1 MKKTAKQIIGL
12 SLAAFS
18 CSALAAVLPTFN
30 VNTASAETG
39 VFKIA
44 DGASIRYQSKEGRP
58 EGIRFIV
65 LMSEDMKTQM
75 VGKNFGF
82 VISQADQF
90 DAFEAANETP
100 DYLNMQYKT
109 TAEVAITAENV
120 GTYIYEGKDEYAG
133 WWCANVVINMNTEN
147 GDTEE
152 LFSERTYSAV
162 AYYENA
168 DETGRVYTTNR
179 QERSI
184 QDVAS
189 KLYLSNDEDWT
200 NVKGVYEDIGTTTTP
215 ILVAQSGKNAYNNLL
230 DKCDEGEVDYTFEL
244 SENIIAETDLTNG
257 ETAKFKGDLNKGS
270 YTVSSPE
277 GYILDGTSASDLI
290 AKNPNSGFSAKV
302 SFDETVKYDSA
313 SNGSYKIEA
322 TTPEIL
328 TAAETVTFN
337 LAPAYRAGYYNNLD
351 DYKYVAIRYMI
362 ESYEVTGTT
371 SFGYLDVSANKKCEM
386 NIYRDGSMVIN
397 KASTYLFWGN
407 GEFKTA
413 SVIGEW
419 AEILLDVN
427 TFKTAYNKGTV
438 DLFKFQVNQDS
449 KWNFTMYIDNIYAV
463 KGEAEDGATKCVDK
477 GYSLENSENISQSI
491 TYNGSVVENV
501 TTLDNSGLYVQKA
514 VKRNYYGTIDNTFA
528 VGRDI
533 VAYEAASF
541 SARHVIN
548 ATSVGTDY
556 SAAMQDGKAVV
567 SSNGAGKI
575 SGVSMTTYKI
585 NMFADKAYYQA
596 LKNNGYE
603 YLTYE
608 YTLSFTGTAPAMIY
622 RYGLTDGDYKHTNDL
637 NDNNS
642 FSYIVTDSDG
652 KNKFDTSTKTEGKR
666 GFQST
671 SYPDTWNG
679 KTFVISI
686 PLQTVLDNYE
696 SQIRILAF
704 YFNAKAE
711 TMDYSVTFGRI
722 EATTNAC
729 VFDD

>member
-75 VGKNFGF
+75 IGKNFGF

-90 DAFEAANETP
+90 DAFESANETP

-109 TAEVAITAENV
+109 TAEVSITAENV

-189 KLYLSNDEDWT
+189 KLYLSDDEDWT
-200 NVKGVYEDIGTTTTP
+200 NVKGVYEKIGTTTTP

-257 ETAKFKGDLNKGS
+257 ETTNFKGDLNKGS

-277 GYILDGTSASDLI
+277 GYILDGTSAADI
-290 AKNPNSGFSAKV
+290 VAKNKKSGFSAEV
-302 SFDETVKYDSA
+302 SFDETVKYDSQ
-313 SNGSYKIEA
+313 SNGSYKIVA
-322 TTPEIL
+322 TTPETL
-328 TAAETVTFN
+328 EETETVTFN
-337 LAPAYRAGYYNNLD
+337 LAPAYRAGYYNNLE
-351 DYKYVAIRYMI
+351 DYKYVAIRYMV
-362 ESYEVTGTT
+362 ESYEVEGTT
-371 SFGYLDVSANKKCEM
+371 SFGYLDRVSGKTCEM
-386 NIYRDGSMVIN
+386 NIYRGGSMVVN

-427 TFKTAYNKGTV
+427 IFKTVYNGEAV
-438 DLFKFQVNQDS
+438 DLFKFQVNKDS

-463 KGEAEDGATKCVDK
+463 KGEATGDTMSYVDK
-477 GYSLENSENISQSI
+477 GYSLENSEDISQSL
-491 TYNGSVVENV
+491 TYNGNAIENV
-501 TTLDNSGLYVQKA
+501 ATLENNGIYVQKKF
-514 VKRNYYGTIDNTFA
+514 VRNYYGTSDNTYYVGNA
-528 VGRDI
+528 VVDYD
-533 VAYEAASF
+533 VANF
-541 SARHVIN
+541 SAYNNKSESYDFICTKETDGIKLTATENSKSEKAPN
-548 ATSVGTDY
+548 ATGF
-556 SAAMQDGKAVV
+556 VV
-567 SSNGAGKI
+567 K
-575 SGVSMTTYKI
+575 TLYDKTY
-585 NMFADKAYYQA
+585 YEQ
-596 LKNNGYE
+596 LKDRGYE
-603 YLTYE
+603 YITYE
-608 YTLSFTGTAPAMIY
+608 CTLAYDITYGSSMMARWAYGTVQMTHYNNDSSGYDNYTFGQWWRDSSSTTVNQN
-622 RYGLTDGDYKHTNDL
+622 DVTNKKSSHRTSSADSL
-637 NDNNS
+637 IKNKKLVIS
-642 FSYIVTDSDG
+642 FSIDDFINHYAKEIWIA
-652 KNKFDTSTKTEGKR
+652 
-666 GFQST
+666 GFFFN
-671 SYPDTWNG
+671 NG
-679 KTFVISI
+679 V
-686 PLQTVLDNYE
+686 
-696 SQIRILAF
+696 AF
-704 YFNAKAE
+704 
-711 TMDYSVTFGRI
+711 DYSVTFGRI